1 MEKSDAIASMGVNAQ
16 GGASVSPLLG
26 PTMMKAALAAN
37 DRLKLYLTLLQAAA
51 AHAQHPEKRAP
62 DLAADIGGA
71 GIVHRED
78 AAWLLEL
85 PGTASM
91 DGETIRLPDLPRLAI
106 LISDDL
112 ARMARPVVDGAEA
125 DADLARRV
133 KQWQVYLM
141 QLSGPVLDTRALS
154 ALSHGQRQH
163 GDSLHITVMDLHK
176 ALNRRAASL
185 STHTVA
191 GAHAWQLADDGSDVP
206 RVEAF
211 MRGLERT
218 RALKG
223 DHPGL
228 ETAATRDGNRLLI
241 QNDIGTNDAHVL
253 VLQVDTASQPVTTT
267 LTYSDLHRQRFAF
280 FQRQL
285 EEVGATWS
293 AVADRRSDGLNA
305 GETYYLA
312 HARLEAAE
320 EATLQRQLEGIAE
333 RIVFLIDWNRARKRL
348 LQFVDRDSAVEVL
361 TEAARRRVGH
371 MSWLAA
377 GGERLVWNAMAAQ
390 GASVFRLGD
399 RLDDVLGDDTARDF
413 LVEVLALSAR
423 AAAGHQPVNLI
434 DDEVRA
440 LLARRLQGRRGEVDL
455 LQEHAALCHAIAQ
468 GLAEALSRSA
478 GFQVATAARL
488 AAQAKTWE
496 RQADQIV
503 MRARTL
509 ADRQPQWKPLAR
521 LVERSDDVAD
531 ALEEACF
538 VHHLLAEHL
547 ERDTRGRGS
556 IGRAPLEVLRAL
568 ADAVLAATQE
578 HIKALAVAATL
589 GEASD
594 ARDHDDFLAA
604 SWHVLQAERQCDEL
618 LRNARRALAADGRER
633 ADAMGF
639 MLGTEFA
646 AALEA
651 ASDALLALGYGVR
664 ERAFH
669 RIEAPQP

>member
-1 MEKSDAIASMGVNAQ
+1 MEKSGAIASMGAVATEA
-16 GGASVSPLLG
+16 ASVSPLLG

-51 AHAQHPEKRAP
+51 AHAHHPEQRAP
-62 DLAADIGGA
+62 DLAADIASA
-71 GIVHRED
+71 GIVQRED

-91 DGETIRLPDLPRLAI
+91 EGEVIHLPDLPRLAI
-106 LISDDL
+106 LLSEDL
-112 ARMARPVVDGAEA
+112 SRMARPVIDGAQG
-125 DADLARRV
+125 DVDLARRV
-133 KQWQVYLM
+133 KHWQGYLM
-141 QLSGPVLDTRALS
+141 QLAGPLLDARTLS
-154 ALSHGQRQH
+154 ALAHGQRQH

-176 ALNRRAASL
+176 ALNRRAETL
-185 STHTVA
+185 STHAVA

-228 ETAATRDGNRLLI
+228 ATAATRDGARLLI

-253 VLQVDTASQPVTTT
+253 VLQVDTASLPMVTT

-285 EEVGATWS
+285 EDVGANWS
-293 AVADRRSDGLNA
+293 SVADRRTEGLND
-305 GETYYLA
+305 GETYFVA
-312 HARLEAAE
+312 HARFDAPD

-348 LQFVDRDSAVEVL
+348 LQFVDKAMAVEVL
-361 TEAARRRVGH
+361 AEAARRRVGH
-371 MSWLAA
+371 MAWLAA
-377 GGERLVWNAMAAQ
+377 GGERMVWNAMAAQ
-390 GASVFRLGD
+390 GPSVFRLGD
-399 RLDDVLGDDTARDF
+399 RLDEVLGSDTARDF
-413 LVEVLALSAR
+413 LVEVLALSNR
-423 AAAGHQPVNLI
+423 AAAAHQPANLI

-455 LQEHAALCHAIAQ
+455 LQEHAAFCHAIAQ
-468 GLAEALSRSA
+468 GLADALARA
-478 GFQVATAARL
+478 NGFQGATAAKL
-488 AAQAKTWE
+488 AARAKTWE
-496 RQADQIV
+496 RQADQLV
-503 MRARTL
+503 MRARAL
-509 ADRQPQWKPLAR
+509 AERQPQWKPLAR
-521 LVERSDDVAD
+521 LVERSDDIAD

-547 ERDTRGRGS
+547 AHGAPGHSGLGRT
-556 IGRAPLEVLRAL
+556 PLEVLRSL

-578 HIKALAVAATL
+578 HIKALAIAAGL
-589 GEASD
+589 GESSE
-594 ARDHDDFLAA
+594 ARDHDEFLAA
-604 SWHVLQAERQCDEL
+604 SWRVLQAERQCDEL
-618 LRNARRALAADGRER
+618 LRSARRALAADGRER
-633 ADAMGF
+633 ADAVGF

-646 AALEA
+646 VALEA
-651 ASDALLALGYGVR
+651 ASDSLLAVGYGVR

-669 RIEAPQP
+669 RIEAPTP